1 MKGVKLLI
9 KQKFVARKELVVHM
23 TTDLSRFPL
32 TEGASTSGQP
42 QSIPWFNVYKINVVV
57 WLIIKII

>member
-9 KQKFVARKELVVHM
+9 KQKFIARKELVVHM

-32 TEGASTSGQP
+32 TEGASTSGQT
-42 QSIPWFNVYKINVVV
+42 QSTVYPGSMFTKLM
-57 WLIIKII
+57 W

>member
-23 TTDLSRFPL
+23 TTDLSRFSL
-32 TEGASTSGQP
+32 TKGASTCGQP
-42 QSIPWFNVYKINVVV
+42 QSTWNQRLQN
-57 WLIIKII
+57 

>member
-9 KQKFVARKELVVHM
+9 KQKFIARKELVVHM
-23 TTDLSRFPL
+23 TTDLSQFPL

-42 QSIPWFNVYKINVVV
+42 QSIPW
-57 WLIIKII
+57 IIGVRAIFCQGGR

>member
-32 TEGASTSGQP
+32 TEGASTCGQP
-42 QSIPWFNVYKINVVV
+42 QSTWDQRLQN
-57 WLIIKII
+57 

>member
-9 KQKFVARKELVVHM
+9 KQKFIARKELVVHM
-23 TTDLSRFPL
+23 TTDLSQFPL

-57 WLIIKII
+57 

>member
-9 KQKFVARKELVVHM
+9 KQKFIARKELVVHM
-23 TTDLSRFPL
+23 TTDLPRFPL
-32 TEGASTSGQP
+32 TEGSSTSGQP

-57 WLIIKII
+57 